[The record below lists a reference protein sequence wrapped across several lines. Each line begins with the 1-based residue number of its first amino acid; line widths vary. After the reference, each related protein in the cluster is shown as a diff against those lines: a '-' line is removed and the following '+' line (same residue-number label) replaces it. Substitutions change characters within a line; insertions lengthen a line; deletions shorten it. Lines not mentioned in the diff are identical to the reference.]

1 MLSGLKEAALAVMDC
16 SMVTEAADCI
26 GPSIAAY
33 LDGVPCSN
41 LQSPDTVAPLSKSK
55 EMLT

>member
-41 LQSPDTVAPLSKSK
+41 LQSPLSKSK